1 MAGSKNKRTYEVI
14 DLTSDNENTGP
25 PQKASRTS
33 SSIMPGLSSSQ
44 PSRSGF
50 PSSSQSKG
58 FLSSQTTAP
67 QLSQS
72 SQAIYDELYG
82 GEDFDEEADTSDRFD
97 SYILSLQQYGS
108 MASKIV
114 GCRYYNGY
122 ITQGESV
129 LLIREP

>member
-1 MAGSKNKRTYEVI
+1 MAGLKNKRAYEVI
-14 DLTSDNENTGP
+14 DLTDDNENTGP

-33 SSIMPGLSSSQ
+33 SSITPSLSSSQ

-50 PSSSQSKG
+50 PD
-58 FLSSQTTAP
+58 SSQTKGFPSSQTSYAP
-67 QLSQS
+67 LSQS
-72 SQAIYDELYG
+72 NQAVYDELYG
-82 GEDFDEEADTSDRFD
+82 GEEFDEEADTSDRFD

-114 GCRYYNGY
+114 GCRYYSGY